1 MKLSTKGRYSLL
13 IMLYLA
19 NNYDNGRF
27 ISLSEIATNNNIS
40 LKYLEKIMLNLKKS
54 DFFIS
59 SRGVDGGYKLKYEPK
74 EYKLLD
80 ILEAS
85 EGNLN
90 VTSCVSDNND
100 CVFIKKCLTY
110 PVWKD
115 LNNALYSFLSNKTL
129 EDYRRENK

>member
-129 EDYRRENK
+129 EDYRREN

>member
-115 LNNALYSFLSNKTL
+115 LNNALYDFLSNKTL
-129 EDYRRENK
+129 EDYRREN

>member
-74 EYKLLD
+74 KYKLLD

-129 EDYRRENK
+129 EDYRREN